1 MDLIWVFV
9 LIILIYFSI
18 KELKNTK
25 KLQNDSV
32 YNIYQNSRFYR
43 LLFIVIACVIGI
55 VLFVISQIMILF
67 DS

>member
-1 MDLIWVFV
+1 MDLIWIFV

>member
-1 MDLIWVFV
+1 MDFIWIFV
-9 LIILIYFSI
+9 LIILIFLSI

-25 KLQNDSV
+25 QLQNDSV

-43 LLFIVIACVIGI
+43 LLFIVIACVIGV
-55 VLFVISQIMILF
+55 VLFVISQIKIWF

>member
-1 MDLIWVFV
+1 MDICINYFNF
-9 LIILIYFSI
+9 FSI

-25 KLQNDSV
+25 QLQNDSV

-43 LLFIVIACVIGI
+43 LLFIVIACVIGV
-55 VLFVISQIMILF
+55 VLFVISQIKIWF